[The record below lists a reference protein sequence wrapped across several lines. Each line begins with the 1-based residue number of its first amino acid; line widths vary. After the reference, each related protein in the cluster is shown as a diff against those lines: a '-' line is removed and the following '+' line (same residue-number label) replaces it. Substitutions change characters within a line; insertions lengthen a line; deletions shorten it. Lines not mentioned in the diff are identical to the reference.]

1 MISLISTIFA
11 TKNLAIS
18 IATYFKIV
26 ESVDGKIDKLVKKEF
41 ESGLAL
47 LEQAKQI
54 SSSYTYRQVLLTA
67 VDRFNQA
74 IILEKRERLL
84 LAYLGLMTCYFYLG
98 EIEVVKQI
106 QKTIGDLKFSKS
118 FWEKNGGDIE
128 HVGVSLFGVVMSI
141 ASLGRPLPMGNSTGQ
156 DFKKDFEAN
165 VRAKENSFNKLKT
178 AILDIK
184 FY

>member
-118 FWEKNGGDIE
+118 FWEKNR
-128 HVGVSLFGVVMSI
+128 H
-141 ASLGRPLPMGNSTGQ
+141 
-156 DFKKDFEAN
+156 
-165 VRAKENSFNKLKT
+165 KT
-178 AILDIK
+178 QRKAK
-184 FY
+184 FYLNNWRSVFYMQGGLKQTLA

>member
-118 FWEKNGGDIE
+118 FWE
-128 HVGVSLFGVVMSI
+128 
-141 ASLGRPLPMGNSTGQ
+141 
-156 DFKKDFEAN
+156 
-165 VRAKENSFNKLKT
+165 
-178 AILDIK
+178 
-184 FY
+184 

>member
-74 IILEKRERLL
+74 IILEKRTVIIGIFRFNDLL
-84 LAYLGLMTCYFYLG
+84 F
-98 EIEVVKQI
+98 
-106 QKTIGDLKFSKS
+106 
-118 FWEKNGGDIE
+118 
-128 HVGVSLFGVVMSI
+128 LF
-141 ASLGRPLPMGNSTGQ
+141 R
-156 DFKKDFEAN
+156 
-165 VRAKENSFNKLKT
+165 
-178 AILDIK
+178 
-184 FY
+184 